1 MFLNKNQ
8 ERLLIEI
15 TKYKDTRS
23 IASLG
28 KKIYNT
34 YISAYNN
41 IELLKLYG
49 YIDLI
54 KRKNKITIKLTNKG
68 LSLVKLIL
76 EKRKYLKLNSS
87 IRTFIN

>member
-15 TKYKDTRS
+15 AKYKDVCSVT
-23 IASLG
+23 SLG

-49 YIDLI
+49 YVELS
-54 KRKNKITIKLTNKG
+54 RNKNKIVIRITDKG
-68 LSLVKLIL
+68 LALVELIL
-76 EKRKYLKLNSS
+76 EKRKILTLK
-87 IRTFIN
+87 